1 MLLSQNQRFNES
13 ILALNACRLQPCG
26 YAAESEISEPTPNES
41 QENFCNTKT
50 SEPTGLEPTIVLN
63 PSARICA
70 RVIPFLL
77 AL

>member
-41 QENFCNTKT
+41 QENFCNAKT
-50 SEPTGLEPTIVLN
+50 SEPTGLEPTFYGFPTV
-63 PSARICA
+63 SRIA
-70 RVIPFLL
+70 SNWQ
-77 AL
+77 